1 MSKEIIEDEEEL
13 NPHINLFFEHLWNN
27 IHMQKIL
34 FAHRRQIFPDF
45 SEDDMNLRIP
55 FLFWSN
61 LPQNAKKS
69 SLDVLSVQ
77 TEFEEMKRT
86 QTIGIMNEYIEEI
99 KNEFED
105 LAYYYLIKFL
115 RNNQQIIKIAQI
127 DDFSYHYMKKE
138 LKNYKNINYDIFN
151 DTDEI
156 LSTDSGNES
165 KAIINF
171 DNISKNVKDGIGNN
185 LLDLINSLDF
195 SNIKGGLFLS
205 GYQNIIEF
213 LTKSDIKTKNYEN
226 ILSELYSL
234 RLLENFGTVF
244 WCSQCLDEPFITHTI
259 SNIHPSQYNLK
270 CPKCNKKMY
279 YVSAYTLDET
289 ILDYIYDSDG
299 LLKCAFN
306 WLLLNEENIQ
316 IENSFYSS
324 KHENDFV
331 ISYGGKK
338 YLVEIKMHNTLK
350 DSDSI
355 EEHFIKDLTQIKK
368 HLEGFEE
375 DNIEI
380 KHAGMAE
387 KVNDLIIKNDMVK
400 ATLED
405 FRNKMANI
413 VDAELSNISDII
425 SATIKFLDEK
435 GSTTKEIAREF
446 ILGENQYSKEFN
458 KNLTNVKVGDEIET
472 KLFSKNQKIEDKE
485 IGDNIQDRNFLVK
498 INEIKRKILPELNDA
513 FAKDLEYESLIDM
526 KTKIE
531 EELKIKIEK
540 DNNEILKNSILTTLI
555 EKNPFELPSSLINNY
570 AETLAKPYADA
581 YKIDF
586 QKLIPLYAQTA
597 EFNIK
602 SHYILEEIKKTEK
615 VNVSESDKEAMIIEA
630 AKNLKMD
637 MENYKKMY
645 KKQIESEDFKHA
657 IIESKLLKMIEK
669 NSKFIPYPKKENED
683 NNKDKKN
690 K

>member
-13 NPHINLFFEHLWNN
+13 NPHIDLFFEHLWNN
-27 IHMQKIL
+27 IDMQKIL
-34 FAHRRQIFPDF
+34 FAHKRQIFPDF

-115 RNNQQIIKIAQI
+115 RHNQQIIKVAQI
-127 DDFSYHYMKKE
+127 DDFSYHNMKKE

-213 LTKSDIKTKNYEN
+213 LTKSNIKTKNYEN

-306 WLLLNEENIQ
+306 WLLLNEEDDGIQ

-324 KHENDFV
+324 KHENDFL
-331 ISYGGKK
+331 IGYGGKK

-355 EEHFIKDLTQIKK
+355 KEHFIKDLTQVRK
-368 HLEGFEE
+368 HLKAFGE
-375 DNIEI
+375 DGVDI
-380 KHAGMAE
+380 KHAFLLTNHLIENNAE
-387 KVNDLIIKNDMVK
+387 SLQTAMG
-400 ATLED
+400 TLKD
-405 FRNKMANI
+405 FRKYQNKI
-413 VDAELSNISDII
+413 TVVDYKS
-425 SATIKFLDEK
+425 
-435 GSTTKEIAREF
+435 
-446 ILGENQYSKEFN
+446 
-458 KNLTNVKVGDEIET
+458 V
-472 KLFSKNQKIEDKE
+472 
-485 IGDNIQDRNFLVK
+485 
-498 INEIKRKILPELNDA
+498 NEI
-513 FAKDLEYESLIDM
+513 ID
-526 KTKIE
+526 
-531 EELKIKIEK
+531 
-540 DNNEILKNSILTTLI
+540 SILT
-555 EKNPFELPSSLINNY
+555 
-570 AETLAKPYADA
+570 
-581 YKIDF
+581 
-586 QKLIPLYAQTA
+586 
-597 EFNIK
+597 
-602 SHYILEEIKKTEK
+602 
-615 VNVSESDKEAMIIEA
+615 
-630 AKNLKMD
+630 
-637 MENYKKMY
+637 
-645 KKQIESEDFKHA
+645 
-657 IIESKLLKMIEK
+657 
-669 NSKFIPYPKKENED
+669 
-683 NNKDKKN
+683 
-690 K
+690 